1 MNQQPDKTD
10 IRKHLEKQFREY
22 LPKEDVPAS
31 LKDEVFQ
38 SLERIRFA
46 AELMDLFTGKFT
58 SSEMEF
64 LNLISE
70 QEEPLATPSKT
81 EPGIDHHSS

>member
-1 MNQQPDKTD
+1 MSHQPEKAD

-22 LPKEDVPAS
+22 LPKEDVPES

-38 SLERIRFA
+38 SLDRIRFA

-58 SSEMEF
+58 ASELEF

-70 QEEPLATPSKT
+70 QRESPAASET
-81 EPGIDHHSS
+81 EPGTDPH

>member
-1 MNQQPDKTD
+1 MSHQPEKAD

-22 LPKEDVPAS
+22 LPKEDVPES

-38 SLERIRFA
+38 SLDRIRFA

-58 SSEMEF
+58 ASELEF
-64 LNLISE
+64 LTLISE
-70 QEEPLATPSKT
+70 QRESPAASET
-81 EPGIDHHSS
+81 EPGTDPH